1 MAAALLSPTGGKR
14 TPMNALK
21 SALQAMHSDDHTPGQ
36 YRDCQ
41 HPNPTAVSPLG
52 SNFGVEDETDF
63 AADRIGPH
71 FFQSAFRTVTIAR
84 HCPVAVDR
92 RPRWKAEQLV
102 D

>member
-1 MAAALLSPTGGKR
+1 MAAALLSALSRKR

-36 YRDCQ
+36 YRNCQ
-41 HPNPTAVSPLG
+41 HSNPTVVSPLG
-52 SNFGVEDETDF
+52 TNFGVEDETNF
-63 AADRIGPH
+63 ATNRIGPYSL
-71 FFQSAFRTVTIAR
+71 QGAFRTVTIAR
-84 HCPVAVDR
+84 HCPLAVDR